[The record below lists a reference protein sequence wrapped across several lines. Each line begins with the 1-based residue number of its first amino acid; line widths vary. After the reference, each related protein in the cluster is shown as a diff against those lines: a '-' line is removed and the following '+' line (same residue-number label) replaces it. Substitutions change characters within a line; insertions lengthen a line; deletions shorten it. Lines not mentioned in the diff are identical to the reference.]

1 MRNDRFEN
9 FNRRPGHPHAI
20 IGLRFVINSA
30 ELQMLRNADG
40 GAVLPGIDTQAGN
53 PLSASA
59 LIDATTRQTGAG
71 SPYFYDPKNDRVV
84 VTKDGADLNGVNFAG
99 WKVEIRANNVTIE
112 DSNFSSP
119 VSNASIQVDA
129 GFSGAVVTDNTF
141 DSQLVPGAAAWIHSV
156 GLITVA
162 NNKFIDSPSDAI
174 DLESGV
180 VSGNYIEG
188 VGNASNGAHADAIW
202 VTNSSGPTTISN
214 NLIDW
219 VADGTESLVNNTVR
233 ITTEEGSV
241 SNVTV
246 TGNYLL
252 GGSYTI
258 DAGNSTNAGRTYSN
272 INIDNNYIGFGL
284 YGAFYPGAQS
294 GVTESGNTVFD
305 FTNPIYSTE
314 AWTAYVA
321 AGIPTAQLVTSTG
334 ADIKATTTSPTTLYG
349 AGYMV
354 HMFGGVGETNFVGGF
369 GRQYMFSGPGASIF
383 TELAVSDSSAS
394 SADYIAAF
402 NPAKDVIDLSHIDAS
417 LTAPGQSF
425 TFIGTAPFSGGS
437 AQVRYQQDPA
447 NDMTYVEA
455 DLAGELQARCLYSTR
470 RPADADGRQ
479 FRPDPRPV
487 ERRHGQRSGSLGIDH
502 PLGVFADGIFLYQR
516 RRQAVFV
523 VPVDLRDQHDYCGQR
538 SGFQFDGQRARS
550 AQQWPDDQPRLRRR
564 KRQGRDERLFVGL
577 SCERDDRC
585 ERLRRRRLRLRR
597 QFRQ

>member
-1 MRNDRFEN
+1 MD
-9 FNRRPGHPHAI
+9 I
-20 IGLRFVINSA
+20 KT
-30 ELQMLRNADG
+30 ELEILRNADPG
-40 GAVLPGIDTQAGN
+40 VVLPGIDTQVGN
-53 PLSASA
+53 PLPAAELTAASA
-59 LIDATTRQTGAG
+59 LNQSGIV
-71 SPYFYDPKNDRVV
+71 FDPAHDRVL
-84 VTKDGADLNGVNFAG
+84 VTKDGAVLNGVNFAG

-112 DSNFSSP
+112 ESNFSSP

-141 DSQLVPGAAAWIHSV
+141 DSQLVPANAGSIWSV
-156 GLITVA
+156 GKITVTD
-162 NNKFIDSPSDAI
+162 NKFIDSPSDAV
-174 DLESGV
+174 DLGSGV

-188 VGNASNGAHADAIW
+188 VGNTSGGQHADAIW

-284 YGAFYPGAQS
+284 YGDFYPGAQS

-354 HMFGGVGETNFVGGF
+354 HLGGGIGENNLVGGE
-369 GRQYMFSGPGASIF
+369 GRQYIMGGAGANII
-383 TELAVSDSSAS
+383 TELALSDSSVNGGP
-394 SADYIAAF
+394 DYVTAF
-402 NPAKDVIDLSHIDAS
+402 NPAKDVIDLSHIDAN
-417 LTAPGQSF
+417 LAALGLKSF
-425 TFIGTAPFSGGS
+425 TFIGTAPFSGG

-447 NDMTYVEA
+447 KNMTYVYA
-455 DLAGELQARCLYSTR
+455 DLAGGSNARYLYSAR
-470 RPADADGRQ
+470 GPADADSRQ
-479 FRPDPRPV
+479 FRPDARPV
-487 ERRHGQRSGSLGIDH
+487 EHRHGRRSGSLGVDH
-502 PLGVFADGIFLYQR
+502 SLGVLADGIFLHQR
-516 RRQAVFV
+516 HRQAVFV
-523 VPVDLRDQHDYCGQR
+523 VPVDLFKQHD
-538 SGFQFDGQRARS
+538 
-550 AQQWPDDQPRLRRR
+550 
-564 KRQGRDERLFVGL
+564 
-577 SCERDDRC
+577 
-585 ERLRRRRLRLRR
+585 
-597 QFRQ
+597 